1 MAKNCSWK
9 GLILICLFLF
19 FKIANSSPEPK
30 VIRVAIL
37 DNFHFQP
44 YITNNFEKNYITGI
58 RLANHLIKNDGY
70 SVVYKVF
77 GYSREKPLA
86 ILSSVEL
93 VKKWNPDVILGPRNS
108 NLFLLIQNSFKDILV
123 LSPFAT
129 SDKIQDMPKN
139 YYSLMYPDKYLA
151 KVIDNY
157 IYRNYPSKDI
167 FSIIEADCKNCVDIG
182 NDFLDIWETRR
193 KGKKIIK
200 KQYVQSN
207 LDQIDINELMDGY
220 QKESLILLPNTA
232 YSSAILMA
240 KITNYLDQPLIFVGG
255 DDWGLWDNTEVGKLR
270 ANKPYYGLHF
280 TSSSIDIND
289 DPFITKFKNDFYN
302 YYKKNPTENAALL
315 GYTAIFAIVTAL
327 EKYNKYPSELNTK
340 EEVLQSFLTA
350 LKETPNWFRP
360 NKYAVYKINNFTS
373 KYIASVSIE

>member
-1 MAKNCSWK
+1 MFIN
-9 GLILICLFLF
+9 
-19 FKIANSSPEPK
+19 IANSSPNLK

-44 YITNNFEKNYITGI
+44 YITNNFGKNYIAGI
-58 RLANHLIKNDGY
+58 KLANHLIKKDGY

-77 GYSREKPLA
+77 SYNREKPLA
-86 ILSSVEL
+86 ILSSIES

-129 SDKIQDMPKN
+129 SDKIKDMPRN

-151 KVIDNY
+151 KVIDDY
-157 IYRNYPSKDI
+157 IYRNYPSKGI

-182 NDFLDIWETRR
+182 NDFLDILEVRHT
-193 KGKKIIK
+193 GKKIIK

-220 QKESLILLPNTA
+220 QKKSLIFLPNTA

-289 DPFITKFKNDFYN
+289 EPFITKFKKDFYN
-302 YYKKNPTENAALL
+302 YYKKHPTENAALL
-315 GYTAIFAIVTAL
+315 GYTAIFSIVTAL
-327 EKYNKYPSELNTK
+327 EKYNKHPNELNTK
-340 EEVLQSFLTA
+340 EQVLQSFLTA
-350 LKETPNWFRP
+350 LKENPNWFRP
-360 NKYAVYKINNFTS
+360 NKYAVYKINNFAS
-373 KYIASVSIE
+373 KYITSVSIK